1 MDDLYDIMMDI
12 LHENDH
18 YRVHSIHTTHPEL
31 VILDSSGCAYTAGY
45 AVISKATEQIEL
57 IRTTLP
63 DALYNAEHMS
73 NIMATKPYM
82 WLNLGDDEP
91 KPGDAH

>member
-18 YRVHSIHTTHPEL
+18 YRVQSIHTTHPEL
-31 VILDSSGCAYTAGY
+31 VILDRSGCAYTAAY
-45 AVISKATEQIEL
+45 AVISKITEQIEL

-63 DALYNAEHMS
+63 DALYNAEHMGK
-73 NIMATKPYM
+73 IMATKPYM
-82 WLNLGDDEP
+82 WLNIDDDP
-91 KPGDAH
+91 KPSGSH